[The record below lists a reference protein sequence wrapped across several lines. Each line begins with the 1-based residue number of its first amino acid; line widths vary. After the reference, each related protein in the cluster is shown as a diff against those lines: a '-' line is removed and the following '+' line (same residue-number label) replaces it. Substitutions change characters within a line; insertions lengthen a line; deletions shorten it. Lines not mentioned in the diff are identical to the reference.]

1 MDLTTTEKY
10 ALAVLEA
17 HGKLSAL
24 QRETLALY
32 LAASCVWDMMQAG
45 VVTEDGEGK
54 LMVSAPLPET
64 ISYCGPVY
72 EWLTKK
78 PMKKEKAALK
88 YISALTNKRIKALVK
103 IIADDLI
110 GKSVLVVEQQGK
122 AKRCHVDLTAIAEDL
137 EAIRDMEG
145 AVTPDQLM
153 LAELLLDSK
162 AAKKLLNKK
171 ELSSMKKAVKQ
182 ANGSFHVYIGEVK
195 KYYDTVTA
203 IILVCIAVSAA
214 TVGPILLW

>member
-24 QRETLALY
+24 KRETLALY

-72 EWLTKK
+72 EWLGKK
-78 PMKKEKAALK
+78 PIKKEKAALK
-88 YISALTNKRIKALVK
+88 YISALTNKRIKELV
-103 IIADDLI
+103 
-110 GKSVLVVEQQGK
+110 
-122 AKRCHVDLTAIAEDL
+122 
-137 EAIRDMEG
+137 
-145 AVTPDQLM
+145 
-153 LAELLLDSK
+153 
-162 AAKKLLNKK
+162 
-171 ELSSMKKAVKQ
+171 
-182 ANGSFHVYIGEVK
+182 
-195 KYYDTVTA
+195 
-203 IILVCIAVSAA
+203 
-214 TVGPILLW
+214 